1 MNLKATLGI
10 ISGIVALMLVFAASR
25 NDRDEITE
33 LFQSN
38 EQTITALEQRLEDLQ
53 QTVSRQSRLINQ
65 LRAEPFGQAE
75 AESAQAPIDSE
86 NLWATLESFVEQHLE
101 DREERKRGE
110 QRQRMEEAMAK
121 SRERRNQKLAKQLG
135 LNPFQ
140 SEQLAKLR
148 AELQAKRRE
157 AMMPEEGEPFDPK
170 RMAEILKQ
178 LEEEERTRLAGFL
191 TADQVDQYKSRSSR
205 SVQFMSMGSDGN
217 VSGAISE
224 VLNLSIQLPPGV
236 IGTSSIQM
244 TVQGDGVGDDVSG
257 AFVIEEND
265 FFPEDEVP
273 GEIILDD
280 GEPPLPPFPPFPPPP
295 FPIPPPPE

>member
-1 MNLKATLGI
+1 
-10 ISGIVALMLVFAASR
+10 
-25 NDRDEITE
+25 
-33 LFQSN
+33 
-38 EQTITALEQRLEDLQ
+38 
-53 QTVSRQSRLINQ
+53 
-65 LRAEPFGQAE
+65 
-75 AESAQAPIDSE
+75 
-86 NLWATLESFVEQHLE
+86 
-101 DREERKRGE
+101 
-110 QRQRMEEAMAK
+110 MAK

-148 AELQAKRRE
+148 AEFQAKRRE

-224 VLNLSIQLPPGV
+224 ALNLSIQLPPGG